1 MDNGVY
7 QKTNSKTKTSGW
19 NGVLHVKVYFV
30 NDLDL
35 RTQVAKVE
43 YHQSPIHDF

>member
-1 MDNGVY
+1 MCLPKKQILK
-7 QKTNSKTKTSGW
+7 QK
-19 NGVLHVKVYFV
+19 LV